1 MQTIWQTQILGW
13 ILLIVGVVIV
23 VLSLF
28 SALASDKQGESR
40 QTKSRGL
47 ILIGPIPIVWGFGT
61 RGWLVAGV
69 IVVALVI
76 IWLVTIT

>member
-1 MQTIWQTQILGW
+1 MQTIWLIQILGW
-13 ILLIVGVVIV
+13 ILLIVGIIIV
-23 VLSLF
+23 VLALF
-28 SALASDKQGESR
+28 STLTRDEQGESHR
-40 QTKSRGL
+40 TGSRGF

-76 IWLVTIT
+76 IWLITIT